1 MDAFFSYF
9 QGDSPFLQSIGEW
22 SYLIYTQQELIQMY
36 IHLILAAVFPIYIG
50 AHASLRRPPSAAVPK
65 KKAPGEDGDDEDEEV
80 KIEGMT
86 PSDAILFPIL
96 AGITLGGLY
105 LVIKWLDDPKLL
117 NKILNVYFSGMCL
130 NIQSGVRIYS
140 AAISSII
147 RI

>member
-9 QGDSPFLQSIGEW
+9 EGDSPVLQFIGKW
-22 SYLIYTQQELIQMY
+22 CYIIYTKRELIQMY

-65 KKAPGEDGDDEDEEV
+65 KSKDEDGDDEEEA

-86 PSDAILFPIL
+86 PSDAIVFPIL

-105 LVIKWLDDPKLL
+105 AVIKWMDDPKLL
-117 NKILNVYFSGMCL
+117 NKILNVYFSGMLSWSGICL
-130 NIQSGVRIYS
+130 EY
-140 AAISSII
+140 
-147 RI
+147 

>member
-65 KKAPGEDGDDEDEEV
+65 KKAPGEDGDDEDDNKKFDES
-80 KIEGMT
+80 KT
-86 PSDAILFPIL
+86 RP
-96 AGITLGGLY
+96 AGLLGHTGLR
-105 LVIKWLDDPKLL
+105 
-117 NKILNVYFSGMCL
+117 NHRRRSTF
-130 NIQSGVRIYS
+130 
-140 AAISSII
+140 
-147 RI
+147 